1 MSNNSYRGLNMP
13 KTFLKLP
20 EVMRRTGLAKSTIY
34 KRAAEGTFPK
44 PVKTGLRASA
54 FIESEVQLWMDQ
66 RVAES
71 RGEVIPC

>member
-1 MSNNSYRGLNMP
+1 
-13 KTFLKLP
+13 
-20 EVMRRTGLAKSTIY
+20 MRRTGLAKSTIY